1 MKKVLVLVALM
12 FLIMITTSCQKP
24 EEITLSKY
32 FQAMKAKDRD
42 TMAAMA
48 AEPIS
53 MEFKSWELVSSEAPV
68 SGDILLPQL
77 IKDLADAKAKKD
89 TQILL
94 VKDKKDTLDQLKTK
108 LGETRGGKQKAEIQ
122 KQIADLEK
130 EVELETANYKRDQMN
145 FTQMKSQVENE
156 KKMVTLSTNIEQN
169 QELFAG
175 KAVTA
180 KSIVKIIGP
189 SGDKEYVF
197 TLRKYEL
204 VNPVTN
210 KVFSNR
216 YIILKIQSKEDT
228 EQGM

>member
-1 MKKVLVLVALM
+1 MKKLLVLVALL
-12 FLIMITTSCQKP
+12 FLIIVTTSCQKP

-48 AEPIS
+48 VEPVAL
-53 MEFKSWELVSSEAPV
+53 EFKSWELVSSEVPV
-68 SGDILLPQL
+68 SEDIMLPKMIQEL
-77 IKDLADAKAKKD
+77 TDVKKKKD
-89 TQILL
+89 DQILM
-94 VKDKKDTLDQLKTK
+94 VKDKKDALDQLKTK
-108 LGETRGGKQKAEIQ
+108 LGETRGGRQKADLQ
-122 KQIADLEK
+122 KQITDMEK
-130 EVELETANYKRDQMN
+130 EVEAETANYKRDQMN
-145 FTQMKSQVENE
+145 FTQMKNQVENE

-175 KAVTA
+175 KTVTS
-180 KSIVKIIGP
+180 KSLVKITTA

-197 TLRKYEL
+197 LLRKFEL

-216 YIILKIQSKEDT
+216 YIILKIQPKEEF
-228 EQGM
+228 EQGK